1 MTTLFNLNE
10 QDVDVD
16 SNRVLLS
23 LEVNEL
29 LELPNL

>member
-16 SNRVLLS
+16 SKRVLLI